1 MEQIEYSANNS
12 LKGIFKQGYGRICK
26 YVMIYRSVS
35 MPAKAVYGYLCTFT
49 NPSYPSRELMC
60 HDLRIAQ
67 NSLTKYLLELVQNDI
82 ISISKNLNSDNTYA
96 NNIYTIS
103 SDLEQRFK
111 SLVTANS
118 NNQNLVSENLKNSYP
133 KNCNMDN
140 LMDGNLMDGNLLF
153 NNNKNNNSKTN
164 NNRNNNN
171 NILNNNKNSNNNRE
185 SENSLHTLKSI
196 LNNYSNNSSLIKTLT
211 NFITFREKMDK
222 PFKCEEQVIALLE
235 TLNNFNDDKTKID
248 CLNYSM
254 SNSYTTIYL
263 DFKNKPFK
271 KNSSKSDTKFD
282 TKSETELEPD
292 SYEKQMCE
300 DFYES
305 CYDKEWFDL
314 LDFDDEM
321 NFYSLNENGNLNK
334 LKEMAKQLEEKYC
347 NTEKQDIEDEPNDD
361 DTTDDNAKE
370 DNTYS
375 KLLNYQNLVREEIN
389 YDDPEDDK
397 KYITPPTEEK
407 KIEYNFLHEYTPP
420 QRNTNNSNSHT
431 LTDYYDEDDESE
443 NWN

>member
-1 MEQIEYSANNS
+1 MAQNDNE
-12 LKGIFKQGYGRICK
+12 LRGIFKNGYGRICK
-26 YVMIYRSVS
+26 YVMIYRELS
-35 MPAKAVYGYLCTFT
+35 MEAKAVYGYLCTFAGAKSIVF
-49 NPSYPSRELMC
+49 PSQELMC
-60 HDLRIAQ
+60 HDLHITQ
-67 NSLTKYLLELVQNDI
+67 NSLRKYLSELVQHNI
-82 ISISKNLNSDNTYA
+82 ISISKHLNTDNTYA
-96 NNIYTIS
+96 NNIYTIN

-111 SLVTANS
+111 SLVSANS
-118 NNQNLVSENLKNSYP
+118 NHQTFVSENLKPSYP
-133 KNCNMDN
+133 KVCDMDE
-140 LMDGNLMDGNLLF
+140 LMSGNLMDGNLLS
-153 NNNKNNNSKTN
+153 NNNKNNNNKTN

-171 NILNNNKNSNNNRE
+171 NILNNNKNSNNTRE
-185 SENSLHTLKSI
+185 SEHSLQNFKSI

-211 NFITFREKMDK
+211 NFISFREQMDK

-248 CLNYSM
+248 CLDYSM
-254 SNSYTTIYL
+254 QNEYTTIYL

-300 DFYES
+300 EFCNS
-305 CYDKEWFDL
+305 LLDKEWYDL
-314 LDFDDEM
+314 LDC
-321 NFYSLNENGNLNK
+321 NEEFELFELEYEGNLNK
-334 LKEMAKQLEEKYC
+334 LQEKAKQFEEKYC

-361 DTTDDNAKE
+361 GTTDDNAKE
-370 DNTYS
+370 NNTYS
-375 KLLNYQNLVREEIN
+375 KSFNFQNLVREEIN

-397 KYITPPTEEK
+397 KYITPPTEEEK